1 MKATASGLKSTCL
14 TVLIFTLCG
23 SVMPISVFA
32 AGESRL
38 PDEPI
43 PLKTESATRTA
54 PFFEAFEPFLSTG
67 DISPGFEIPGGAI
80 WQPQLLVWGD
90 FRSALQT
97 YDNGTVTTDEWANR
111 LNLFAQL
118 RLTGTERVLI
128 SVRPLDKDGAF
139 TGNRFKPEPDDNI
152 DATNFRMRTLFFEGD
167 FGELFPNL
175 DPDDSRKLD
184 YGFAIGRQPLFKQE
198 GMLANDNIDA
208 IGVVRNSIRVEGA
221 SNLRV
226 AGLFGWNEINRNDR
240 VEDTDAVLI
249 GIFSELD
256 INCCTIDVD
265 AIWVSTDD
273 PAGDG
278 VFLGLSSVQRFGH
291 LNTSFRF
298 LLSKASENDN
308 AAIGSGTLLF
318 AETSFTPSR
327 TDNNVYM
334 NGFLGIDQYTPA
346 ALDEGVGGPL
356 ARTGILF
363 AAVGLGS
370 FGSPLNN
377 AAGDVYGGAVGYQM
391 FFSGGRKQFIAELGL
406 RQETEGT
413 EATSNAIGARYQQAF
428 GRHTILI
435 LDGFFGDHDD
445 LGDTSGLRA
454 EARFKF

>member
-1 MKATASGLKSTCL
+1 MKTPASGVKNACL
-14 TVLIFTLCG
+14 TLLISTLCG
-23 SVMPISVFA
+23 AMPISAFA
-32 AGESRL
+32 VGESRL

-54 PFFEAFEPFLSTG
+54 PLIEAFEPFLSTG

-90 FRSALQT
+90 FRTALQT
-97 YDNGTVTTDEWANR
+97 FDNGTATTDEWANR
-111 LNLFAQL
+111 LNLFGQL
-118 RLTGTERVLI
+118 RLSGTERVLV
-128 SVRPLDKDGAF
+128 SVRPLDEDG
-139 TGNRFKPEPDDNI
+139 RFSGYRNGPGPGDDV

-198 GMLANDNIDA
+198 GMLVNDNIDA
-208 IGVVRNSIRVEGA
+208 IGVVRNSIRIEGA

-226 AGLFGWNEINRNDR
+226 AGLVGWNEINRNDR
-240 VEDTDAVLI
+240 IEDSDAMLFGV
-249 GIFSELD
+249 FSEMD

-265 AIWVSTDD
+265 VIWVTTDNA
-273 PAGDG
+273 AGDA

-298 LLSKASENDN
+298 LLSDADENDN
-308 AAIGSGTLLF
+308 AAVGSGNLFF

-327 TDNNVYM
+327 TDNNVYI
-334 NGFLGIDQYTPA
+334 NGFLGTDQYTPA
-346 ALDEGVGGPL
+346 ALDAGVGGPL

-370 FGSPLNN
+370 IGAPLNN
-377 AAGDVYGGAVGYQM
+377 AAGDVYGGALGYQM
-391 FFSGGRKQFIAELGL
+391 FFSGGRKQLITELGL
-406 RQETEGT
+406 RQETKT
-413 EATSNAIGARYQQAF
+413 TKATSNAVGARYQQAF

-435 LDGFFGDHDD
+435 LDGYYADHDI
-445 LGDTSGLRA
+445 LGDTSGLRT